1 MALRAAKTLGAVVA
15 LALASLII
23 GPTSATGATGP
34 TATGPVAAQRT
45 PLKLLHFNMAGAT
58 LNKGQYPI
66 IGRIIREVQERKPD
80 VISLNEVCDRQYAH
94 LLIQL
99 QAIGYPMV
107 GYFQKSRTFVGTCLR
122 LPDTRHEAGNA
133 ILVRGTLTGDQ
144 GYMFTTG
151 HVLQA
156 REQPTVT
163 ESRSVACVTAVLTA
177 AGRAVKACS
186 THLAPKD
193 SGQANPYAAPE
204 AEVRELARVFG
215 PEAAGAPF
223 LLLGDLNLLPGNP
236 ALGTLYAPT
245 AGAGQFW
252 EVDQYRNCTPDACPG
267 PVQGGAP
274 SHGEGKIDYAFV
286 SRGHFSFEYQN
297 VQMVD
302 AGNCDSHACSDH
314 RIFRSDVYLESA

>member
-1 MALRAAKTLGAVVA
+1 MRRMAILGVLVA
-15 LALASLII
+15 LAFLVIKPI
-23 GPTSATGATGP
+23 TATGA
-34 TATGPVAAQRT
+34 VAQAQ

-66 IGRIIREVQERKPD
+66 IGRIIREVQERRPD

-99 QAIGYPMV
+99 RAIGYPMA

-144 GYMFTTG
+144 GYMFTTN

-163 ESRSVACVTAVLTA
+163 ESRSVACVTAVFA
-177 AGRAVKACS
+177 AGGPPVKACS

-215 PEAAGAPF
+215 PEAAAGPF

-236 ALGTLYAPT
+236 ALGTLYAAP
-245 AGAGQFW
+245 AGTTGEFW
-252 EVDQYRNCTPDACPG
+252 EVDQYRNCTVDSCAG

-286 SRGHFSFEYQN
+286 SRGHFTFGYQN
-297 VQMVD
+297 VQMID

-314 RIFRSDVYLESA
+314 RIFRSEVTLAG

>member
-1 MALRAAKTLGAVVA
+1 MRVRSGLVAV
-15 LALASLII
+15 LIASLFIA
-23 GPTSATGATGP
+23 PTAASGATNHAP
-34 TATGPVAAQRT
+34 RAERPAAAQT
-45 PLKLLHFNMAGAT
+45 LKLLHFNMAGAT
-58 LNKGQYPI
+58 LNNGQYPI
-66 IGRIIREVQERKPD
+66 IGRIIREVQERRPD
-80 VISLNEVCDRQYAH
+80 VISLNEICDRQYAH

-99 QAIGYPMV
+99 EAIGYPMV

-133 ILVRGTLTGDQ
+133 ILVRGSLTGDQ

-163 ESRSVACVTAVLTA
+163 ESRSVACVTAVL
-177 AGRAVKACS
+177 AGGGQPVKACS

-215 PEAAGAPF
+215 PEAAAGPF
-223 LLLGDLNLLPGNP
+223 ILLGDLNLLPADP
-236 ALGTLYAPT
+236 ALGTLYPP
-245 AGAGQFW
+245 AGAFS
-252 EVDQYRNCTPDACPG
+252 EVDQYRTCTADTCGG
-267 PVQGGAP
+267 PVPGGLP
-274 SHGEGKIDYAFV
+274 SHSEGKIDYTFV
-286 SRGHFSFEYQN
+286 SRAHFAFAYQN

-314 RIFRSDVYLESA
+314 RIFRSEVTLA